1 MKKVK
6 KVFLLHLCYF
16 TIRIRANSL
25 LFRFEL
31 FRLLRNNIFCN
42 RCAVKFYRHSLMIVN
57 EAVQQ
62 IQAGFTG
69 TVRLAIRTAP
79 DLSTATLVS

>member
-1 MKKVK
+1 MFFYYICVILQYK
-6 KVFLLHLCYF
+6 LGYE
-16 TIRIRANSL
+16 NSL

-31 FRLLRNNIFCN
+31 FRLLRNNAFCN
-42 RCAVKFYRHSLMIVN
+42 RCTVKFYRHSLMTVN
-57 EAVQQ
+57 KAVQQ
-62 IQAGFTG
+62 VQAGFTG